1 MKRILSWI
9 LAIVLTVGCVPVNA
23 LEVEAAAQTYT
34 IQTATAAEQE
44 GMDAEELLDG
54 YAYQLFYGGV
64 ETYGRKAGDRLSGD
78 EKLIYDALVP
88 IIKQIAAGERT
99 STVIGLGQEVV
110 FNDEVYAVDVPVA
123 FTTEVLNNEM
133 LTRIIAALLTDM
145 PYEMFW
151 YDKVNGTASYALV
164 GGDCV
169 VVYLRLSFQV
179 ADNYQGAGPYTV
191 DCAEA
196 RTAATAAKNSAAI
209 INKYAGNTD
218 YEKLVAYK
226 NEICNLVSYDYNAA
240 YTGSFSLDNDPWQL
254 IYVFD
259 GDETTNVV
267 CEGYSKAFAYLCEQ
281 TAFDGD
287 IYCITVSGQ
296 MGGPHMWNIVS
307 IEGKS
312 YLVDVTNSDAST
324 VGADGSLFLA
334 GGTGDIINGYT
345 VSGYSYNYFDI
356 PNAEMDEDLLLWGG
370 GADCILKLSP
380 VAYEE
385 APEGQVASG
394 VCGENLV
401 WRLDDTGTLKILGAG
416 QMHNYSEETT
426 PWYAYKDSILNVVL
440 AENVQTIG
448 SYAFYKCSGMT
459 RITIP
464 GTLQQIG
471 SYAFFGCASLETAA
485 IPDSVTYIG
494 WYAFCM
500 CSSLKDLSLGS
511 GIKKIESGTFNQCTS
526 LEEVV
531 LPEGLV
537 TLGQAFSQCSALKSV
552 TFPATLQKIT
562 GDAFWYC
569 EALTDVYIR
578 DADAWCKVDFEND
591 YANPNLYAKQLHLLD
606 ENGQEVTGITLGNT
620 VTSIPNFAFKN
631 MTALTSVSIP
641 ATVDS
646 IGEYAFGNCVN
657 LMEASVPETLT
668 IIPEGLF
675 QGCGKLTSFKI
686 PGAVTKIDQYAFDG
700 CSSLS
705 DFDLFYGITEI
716 GENAFRDCIG
726 ASSVFVPSS
735 ITTIG
740 SGAFYGCTGLT
751 AVYISDLDAWCRID
765 FGNSGANPLAYA
777 GDLYVYGA
785 PVTELDFPTGIGK
798 VNDYAFFN
806 CTSLTSVTI
815 PNDVEQVGIYAFANC
830 SNLTDVVLK
839 IGVKQIGDGVF
850 QRCSALTYV
859 SIPVTVRTI
868 GGWAFC
874 ECTGLTEIAI
884 PDSVTDIGSF
894 AFSDCKNLDSVTI
907 TDVDAWC
914 QIQFADW
921 WSNPLYNGATLY
933 LSGERIKDMV
943 ISEAVQE
950 IGKYA
955 FIGQTDLVSVTLPAG
970 LTAVGERAFE
980 KCSSLTDV
988 YFLGTEYQWQQV
1000 NIGIYNEWLEQATL
1014 HFTDGHV
1021 HSLVYYEGKDPTCSQ
1036 VGWNAYKSCSTCQYT
1051 TYEEIPTIEHSYTS
1065 EEVSTTC
1072 TTDGYIIVTCEDCGY
1087 TYTYVYQQAWGHSW
1101 DDGVVTVAPT
1111 EESTGIK
1118 TYTCRNCPETKT
1130 EVLPTVVHTH
1140 SYNAVTT
1147 PATCEE
1153 SGYTTHT
1160 CACGDSYVDT
1170 PVAAMGHNMGKWS
1183 VTVPAECNTAG
1194 TQIRTCTRC
1203 DYEESE
1209 QISPTGKHNYVPTV
1223 TPPTCTQ
1230 QGYTT
1235 YTCACGDR
1243 YVGDYT
1249 PVSDHSYNPIVYKP
1263 TCTEQG
1269 FTIYIC
1275 SCGEKYIGDY
1285 VEPAGHA
1292 YGDWVDVK
1300 APTCLLPG
1308 TQNRTCSLCFT
1319 VQAQTV
1325 PATGHKYNPTEVVA
1339 PTYSAGGYTVYTCVC
1354 GDSYTDD
1361 AVKPLTLPK
1370 LTIQVAGGMLQW
1382 EYEPS
1387 VDQFEIYRATS
1398 KSGKYT
1404 KIGTAIDH
1412 DYQDTSAS
1420 VGKTYYYKVRAIIG
1434 YDAKYNSGYSNVV
1447 SIAYK
1452 CAEPELVLTTNT
1464 SGKPVLTW
1472 NKVSGAKKYEVY
1484 RATSETGKYT
1494 KVTTVTKA
1502 TYTDSK
1508 ASTGTR
1514 YFYKVRAVASSS
1526 TYNSGYSNITSC
1538 WIICATPAVT
1548 TKIDTSTGRPGF
1560 TWSAVSGA
1568 VGYRIYRRLP
1578 GVTGFEEIAQV
1589 TGKSFTDTTA
1599 AIDTQYEYR
1608 VQAVGK
1614 SPELDS
1620 AKTYSMFVTSGLAQ
1634 PKVTG
1639 TVNDQGKPVISWPAV
1654 DGAVKYTIYR
1664 STSSSKNF
1672 KAVETVA
1679 DLSYTDTSVAAGKTY
1694 YYKVSATGQNS
1705 VSSSSAALKLTGKC
1719 AIPELTVKAGST
1731 GKPVLTWNKI
1741 SGAKKYEIWRSVD
1754 GGKFKKLTTVTKTTY
1769 TDSKATAGA
1778 ECTYK
1783 VKALGSKSSYNG
1795 NFSEVKS
1802 CYVTCAAPSLTIKVD
1817 TATGRPGLS
1826 WKKVTGAVAYAIYRD
1841 GELLAT
1847 VTGTSY
1853 KDEAVTPGVKYSY
1866 TLVSLGKMEVFNSVE
1881 SAAKT
1886 ATATCAQPKLTG
1898 SLDPATGKPVL
1909 TWGAVEG
1916 AEGYAIYRSTK
1927 KSSGYKKIGTAE
1939 ENTYLDTAATAK
1951 KTYYY
1956 KVEALAGSTKS
1967 SQSSYVKLKCGSGPI
1982 PVKVTAVE
1990 ISGPSQVMVGNKI
2003 TLTAAVT
2010 PENAANKAVTW
2021 SISSGSSYAS
2031 ISSDGVLTA
2040 KKIGTVKVKATAKD
2054 GSGKSD
2060 TYTVAVVKKTLWEG
2074 SGTKS
2079 NPYLLRTVDDLLKL
2093 SEVLGQSGLY
2103 FKQVADIDCA
2113 SVANWIA
2120 IGTEDKPFRH
2130 NIDGGGYTISNIC
2143 LDGEAGAL
2151 IAYATDAAFTNMK
2164 IANAYTTENGVTNRY
2179 STNTAALVGYGVGC
2193 SFENCSA
2200 AVDFKQ
2206 SAVVT
2211 GGLAGYI
2218 VLKRGQK
2225 DLMTNCAVTGRISG
2239 GGYVGGLVGQIGRS
2253 FYGEDY
2259 ADNQSTGIRIV
2270 DSRADVQIQSDG
2282 VGNSRPAVG
2291 GLAGEANLINIESSY
2306 TTGAIVAISGDV
2318 GGLVGYTL
2326 YATEIIRCYSEMEIT
2341 CTTNSEYGGVSA
2353 GGLIGQMVAY
2363 AVVHDC
2369 YATGNVNLPNGGW
2382 SPCQDSTSVNGGPWL
2397 GYYNPCGSLI
2407 GSIKTMSIYDSKYY
2421 QIELYNCYATGT
2433 VNAPKICEDER
2444 VYCHGA
2450 LVGLVLDNHTRRHI
2464 TDTTKADQ
2472 SDWAGFSK
2480 TAIYRFESNYNL
2492 EALRTYY
2499 TPLNEYKKANTN
2511 GMYNPVY
2518 SAMPSHEYVQIVTEN
2533 QMKNVETFAGWDFET
2548 VWQMTANGPTLR

>member
-99 STVIGLGQEVV
+99 SSVVGLGETVS
-110 FNDEVYAVDVPVA
+110 FNDETYVADVSVD
-123 FTTEVLNNEM
+123 FTIESISNETM
-133 LTRIIAALLTDM
+133 SRINTALLADM
-145 PYEMFW
+145 PYEMYW
-151 YDKVNGTASYALV
+151 YDKVSGVSAMGLFGA
-164 GGDCV
+164 DCK
-169 VVYLRLSFQV
+169 VVYLQLSFHV
-179 ADNYQGAGPYTV
+179 SDNYQGAEAFTV
-191 DCAEA
+191 DCADA
-196 RTAATAAKNSAAI
+196 RAAATAAKNSAAI
-209 INKYAGNTD
+209 VAGYGVRSD
-218 YEKLVAYK
+218 YEKLVGYK
-226 NEICNLVSYDYNAA
+226 NEICDLVTYNYDAA
-240 YTGSFSLDNDPWQL
+240 YTGNFSLDNDPWQL

-287 IYCITVSGQ
+287 IYCITASGQ

-312 YLVDVTNSDAST
+312 YLVDVTNSDAGT
-324 VGADGSLFLA
+324 VGVDGRLFLS
-334 GGTGDIINGYT
+334 GGTGNVMSGYT
-345 VSGYSYNYFDI
+345 VASYYYSYFDQEGNSQDI
-356 PNAEMDEDLLLWGG
+356 LLWGADADSILTLAAEKYIPKETTEIAG
-370 GADCILKLSP
+370 GA
-380 VAYEE
+380 
-385 APEGQVASG
+385 
-394 VCGENLV
+394 CGENV
-401 WRLDDTGTLKILGAG
+401 TWSLDSMGLLTISGTGDMYHYNLYDA
-416 QMHNYSEETT
+416 
-426 PWYAYKDSILNVVL
+426 PWYYFYAEEIRKVVI
-440 AENVQTIG
+440 N
-448 SYAFYKCSGMT
+448 
-459 RITIP
+459 P
-464 GTLQQIG
+464 G
-471 SYAFFGCASLETAA
+471 
-485 IPDSVTYIG
+485 
-494 WYAFCM
+494 
-500 CSSLKDLSLGS
+500 
-511 GIKKIESGTFNQCTS
+511 
-526 LEEVV
+526 
-531 LPEGLV
+531 
-537 TLGQAFSQCSALKSV
+537 
-552 TFPATLQKIT
+552 
-562 GDAFWYC
+562 
-569 EALTDVYIR
+569 
-578 DADAWCKVDFEND
+578 
-591 YANPNLYAKQLHLLD
+591 
-606 ENGQEVTGITLGNT
+606 VTGIGT
-620 VTSIPNFAFKN
+620 FAF
-631 MTALTSVSIP
+631 T
-641 ATVDS
+641 
-646 IGEYAFGNCVN
+646 
-657 LMEASVPETLT
+657 
-668 IIPEGLF
+668 
-675 QGCGKLTSFKI
+675 GC
-686 PGAVTKIDQYAFDG
+686 
-700 CSSLS
+700 
-705 DFDLFYGITEI
+705 
-716 GENAFRDCIG
+716 
-726 ASSVFVPSS
+726 
-735 ITTIG
+735 
-740 SGAFYGCTGLT
+740 
-751 AVYISDLDAWCRID
+751 
-765 FGNSGANPLAYA
+765 AN
-777 GDLYVYGA
+777 
-785 PVTELDFPTGIGK
+785 
-798 VNDYAFFN
+798 
-806 CTSLTSVTI
+806 
-815 PNDVEQVGIYAFANC
+815 
-830 SNLTDVVLK
+830 
-839 IGVKQIGDGVF
+839 
-850 QRCSALTYV
+850 LTYV
-859 SIPVTVRTI
+859 SIPEGVTLIARNAFDGAGLRSVSLPESLVEIERSAFAGCTELTSIQIPAGVEYIGEVVFYGCSNLTGIWINAENANYSSDEYGALLDKAQTVLMQVPAGLSGDYIIPKGVVTI
-868 GGWAFC
+868 
-874 ECTGLTEIAI
+874 
-884 PDSVTDIGSF
+884 DSGALQNCAKIT
-894 AFSDCKNLDSVTI
+894 SVTI
-907 TDVDAWC
+907 PQTVTQIPDNAFSNTDRLQSVWIDAENPSFSNDDFGVVFDKDKTVVLNAPGGLTGSYAVPDGVIRISGAAFADCKYLTDVVVPESVTKIETSAFSQC
-914 QIQFADW
+914 I
-921 WSNPLYNGATLY
+921 N
-933 LSGERIKDMV
+933 LS
-943 ISEAVQE
+943 
-950 IGKYA
+950 
-955 FIGQTDLVSVTLPAG
+955 SVTLPVSLRTVEPLAFNNCNNLQNIYYAG
-970 LTAVGERAFE
+970 TLVQWDRIQIGVGNYPLLEAELYYAGRHIHTLVKVEAVE
-980 KCSSLTDV
+980 
-988 YFLGTEYQWQQV
+988 
-1000 NIGIYNEWLEQATL
+1000 
-1014 HFTDGHV
+1014 
-1021 HSLVYYEGKDPTCSQ
+1021 PTCTQ
-1036 VGWNAYKSCSTCQYT
+1036 VGWQAYEYCETCDYT
-1051 TYEEIPTIEHSYTS
+1051 TYEEIPALGHSYVAYLTP
-1065 EEVSTTC
+1065 STCQTQ
-1072 TTDGYIIVTCEDCGY
+1072 GYY
-1087 TYTYVYQQAWGHSW
+1087 TYACDRCEYSYV
-1101 DDGVVTVAPT
+1101 DDYMPLADHRWSAGVVTIQPT
-1111 EESTGIK
+1111 EQTPGEK
-1118 TYTCRNCPETKT
+1118 TYTCIWCPATKT
-1130 EVLPTVVHTH
+1130 EELPIIQHTH
-1140 SYNAVTT
+1140 SYQSVVT

-1153 SGYTTHT
+1153 GGYTTHT

-1731 GKPVLTWNKI
+1731 GKPVLTWNKV

-1795 NFSEVKS
+1795 NFSEVAA

-1916 AEGYAIYRSTK
+1916 SEGYAIYRSTK

-2164 IANAYTTENGVTNRY
+2164 IDNAYTTENGVTNRH

-2206 SAVVT
+2206 GAVVT

-2291 GLAGEANLINIESSY
+2291 GMVGEANLVNIESSH
-2306 TTGAIVAISGDV
+2306 TTGAIVAVKGDV